1 MNRCELALP
10 VLQLAKSHMS
20 PFVCAVSE
28 LTDPGEEEGLCA
40 QLCAMLTL
48 LASTGLVV
56 LPHTQDVLQ
65 EPK

>member
-1 MNRCELALP
+1 M
-10 VLQLAKSHMS
+10 LQLAKSHMS
-20 PFVCAVSE
+20 PFVRVLSK

-56 LPHTQDVLQ
+56 LPHTQNILQ

>member
-20 PFVCAVSE
+20 PFVRAVSE

-48 LASTGLVV
+48 LASAGLVV
-56 LPHTQDVLQ
+56 LPHYQDVLQ
-65 EPK
+65 KPK